1 MVEINNKYASIISH
15 PTRYTICTGGRGSGK
30 SFSINMLLLLLMM
43 EETHKILFLRQT
55 LTSAYIS
62 IIPEFQEK
70 IELLGLDGL
79 FEITKTEI
87 TYTPNGSMILFRG
100 IQTGSKSNTANL
112 KSLQGITDLVIDEAE
127 EVVDEEV
134 FDKIDLS
141 VRQKGVTNRVILI
154 MNPTTKEHF
163 IFKRFFE
170 GESINPGWTGIQGNV
185 NYIHTTY
192 LDNLDNVD
200 ESFLDQVALIK
211 ERNPSKYEHMI
222 LGGWLNRAEGV
233 IFTNW
238 VIGEYQEPTPSIF
251 ASDFGFSI
259 DPTTLVKTSIDKDKG
274 VIYIKELLH
283 KPKMT
288 TSEIANVFMSFAGN
302 SLIFG
307 DSAEPRL
314 IAELK
319 ERGVNIKPAVKG
331 QGSITAGIAVLQ
343 DFKLVIDPDSTNL
356 IKELNNY
363 AWQDRKSNTPIDAY
377 NHLLD
382 AVRYAVYSTLENKF
396 NFVVL

>member
-1 MVEINNKYASIISH
+1 MVEINSKYATIISH

-30 SFSINMLLLLLMM
+30 SFSVNMILLLLMM
-43 EETHKILFLRQT
+43 EETHKVLFLRQT

-70 IELLGLDGL
+70 IDLLGLSEL
-79 FEITKTEI
+79 FEITKNEI
-87 TYTPNGSMILFRG
+87 TYTPNGSMIMFRG

-127 EVVDEEV
+127 EVVNESE

-154 MNPTTKEHF
+154 MNPSTKEHWVY
-163 IFKRFFE
+163 KRFFE
-170 GESINPGWTGIQGNV
+170 NESVNPGWTGIQGNV

-192 LDNLDNVD
+192 LDNIKNVD
-200 ESFLDQVALIK
+200 ESFIMQINAMKD
-211 ERNPSKYEHMI
+211 RNPSKYNHIVM
-222 LGGWLNRAEGV
+222 GGWLDRAEGV
-233 IFTNW
+233 IFNNW
-238 VIGEYQEPTPSIF
+238 EIGDFKEVKPPVYG
-251 ASDFGFSI
+251 ADFGFSI
-259 DPTTLVKTSIDKDKG
+259 DPTTLIKVSIDEDKR
-274 VIYIKELLH
+274 VIYTKELLY
-283 KPKMT
+283 KPQLT
-288 TSEIANVFMSFAGN
+288 TSEIAGIFKSQAGD
-302 SLIFG
+302 SLIYG

-314 IAELK
+314 IYELQDK
-319 ERGVNIKPAVKG
+319 GVNIVEAVKG

-343 DFKLVIDPDSTNL
+343 DFKLIVDPDSVNL

-363 AWQDRKSNTPIDAY
+363 AWHDKKSNTPIDAF

-382 AVRYAVYSTLENKF
+382 AMRYAVYSTMENKF
-396 NFVVL
+396 QFSI